1 MNTIVAVVT
10 IAVLGVALIF
20 TILMNFT
27 LTNSIIELNKK
38 PEDKAVIRNDANLYR
53 PIDNQFVTPTNES
66 SK

>member
-53 PIDNQFVTPTNES
+53 PIDDQFVTPTNES

>member
-20 TILMNFT
+20 TILMNFM

-53 PIDNQFVTPTNES
+53 PIDDKFITPTDES

>member
-20 TILMNFT
+20 TILMNLT

-38 PEDKAVIRNDANLYR
+38 PEDKATIRNDANLYR
-53 PIDNQFVTPTNES
+53 PIDDKSIVLTDES